1 MRRFVW
7 GAVVQKYLIVD
18 LGTAPADATALAVT
32 HGCCGFYTGLPE
44 NLTTQAAAEG
54 WTLPCVLTDDGT
66 GAIVAWE
73 PA

>member
-1 MRRFVW
+1 M
-7 GAVVQKYLIVD
+7 QKYLIVAV
-18 LGTAPADATALAVT
+18 GTDAADAMALALAN
-32 HGCCGFYTGLPE
+32 GCCGYYTGLPE
-44 NLTTQAAAEG
+44 NMQAQATAEG